1 MTERASGPDD
11 PSSNPAVAN
20 AIKAL
25 ALCRSGAIHDGV
37 ELYKRV
43 LKAEYDLRKYV
54 PVVLHLRFLESMGLN
69 DASAAISLDA
79 IMAGQDLCLKA
90 TLASHRSKWWL
101 NIENCLPKG
110 SLIRLWWLATLLS

>member
-11 PSSNPAVAN
+11 PF
-20 AIKAL
+20 
-25 ALCRSGAIHDGV
+25 
-37 ELYKRV
+37 LYKRV

-69 DASAAISLDA
+69 DAAAAIRLDG

-90 TLASHRSKWWL
+90 YLASRRLKWSL
-101 NIENCLPKG
+101 NIESCLPKG